1 MKKKEILKKQL
12 KKLIEK
18 EGEKTELGNI
28 GEPKKRVKKE
38 DMYVSSLDRLG
49 GEFRDVVRD
58 RSSKLFNIQNSRNSS
73 AVRNDLIM
81 AITIFILK
89 LINGLPDI
97 LDRGRHQLLLPLH
110 AKAAVMP

>member
-1 MKKKEILKKQL
+1 MKIEEKSQKCIICEIEYEQKDLIDLNLEGSEIEKKKKEILKKQL

-58 RSSKLFNIQNSRNSS
+58 RSSKLFLIFRIQGT
-73 AVRNDLIM
+73 LQ
-81 AITIFILK
+81 
-89 LINGLPDI
+89 P
-97 LDRGRHQLLLPLH
+97 
-110 AKAAVMP
+110 